1 MARSKLY
8 GTDLLIEVMR
18 VINEEATDLGL
29 NYQKTQGR
37 QVWIQCEDDRIETQE
52 ALEIDLEN
60 KIDGIKISRKPHKS
74 HSIDFTEINGMG
86 KKLFIVY
93 KLRGKGMAQTTL
105 NSTITELFPAV
116 AFYEKISANASFED
130 FVQGVTYPK
139 KPLGLGGVY
148 KNETARKAGNKMI
161 DEADTTTTTMFNTK
175 VDAARGIYKWI
186 LHQSE
191 RRVGGVVK
199 DVVWGYRNNTKPN
212 GVNPNHKGDIFLI
225 YSGGPAEKIEGVS
238 IKAGAVGTKPPQFNS
253 YVRPIYN
260 AFGKLN
266 EYTKLQR
273 ESYDTFYTGIPN
285 ITKAGFSQYGKSKM
299 TNIVGQFESAN
310 KTSYETLY
318 DAQLEWMRDKL
329 IELISKPQN
338 NQLASNWLLNEVVKE
353 QKGVPLVVIQ
363 SSGPNL
369 NDVHEVNDEDV
380 IKACLSTQGRIWA
393 EKGSGK
399 QNFLVCMKCN
409 VRTTKLNFSIRTNKS
424 GTGHKLGQYI
434 NLAVKFN
441 GVA

>member
-1 MARSKLY
+1 MAQSKLY

-18 VINEEATDLGL
+18 VVNEEATNLGL

-37 QVWIQCEDDRIETQE
+37 QVWIQCEDDRVETQD
-52 ALEIDLEN
+52 ALEMDLEN
-60 KIDGIKISRKPHKS
+60 KVDGIRISRHTHKS

-116 AFYEKISANASFED
+116 AFYENISQNASFED

-139 KPLGLGGVY
+139 KPLGTGGVY
-148 KNETARKAGNKMI
+148 KNPTALRAGNKMI
-161 DEADTTTTTMFNTK
+161 SEADTSSLFDDK
-175 VDAARGIYKWI
+175 VNAARGIYKWI

-253 YVRPIYN
+253 YVRPIYK

-266 EYTKLQR
+266 EYTKLQK
-273 ESYDTFYTGIPN
+273 ESYDAFYTGIPN
-285 ITKAGFSQYGKSKM
+285 IPKFNQYGKAKM
-299 TNIVGQFESAN
+299 TNIVGQFEDASG
-310 KTSYETLY
+310 TSYEALY

-329 IELISKPQN
+329 IALISKPQN
-338 NQLASNWLLNEVVKE
+338 NQLASGWLMNEVVKE
-353 QKGVPLVVIQ
+353 QEGVPLVVIQ

-399 QNFLVCMKCN
+399 QNFVVKLKCN
-409 VRTTKLNFSIRTNKS
+409 LRTTSLNFSIRTNKT
-424 GTGHKLGQYI
+424 GKGHKLGQYI